1 MHPHQFLSL
10 DDMSPKLLSVA
21 YMSLPQ
27 VDDVFA
33 SGDLGEALKAV
44 EAMEAAGLEAAD
56 ARDKLTRITTAVKK
70 VRQCP
75 PLTLANKTV
84 LDRQV
89 LLILLL
95 ILCMVFHSL

>member
-44 EAMEAAGLEAAD
+44 AAMEAAGLEASD
-56 ARDKLTRITTAVKK
+56 ARDKLTQTMTAMMK
-70 VRQCP
+70 VRRCHQF
-75 PLTLANKTV
+75 TRV
-84 LDRQV
+84 V
-89 LLILLL
+89 
-95 ILCMVFHSL
+95 S